1 MTSRTPITFVDA
13 VVSGFRNATN
23 FAGKASRAEFWYWV
37 LFAFLI
43 RLVTTTIDA
52 FIYPEDITLDPNTTD
67 LSVISSELA
76 TAIQH
81 SFASSTFLMEIA
93 LLLPTIALTTRRF
106 RDAGWKPWLAWVCF
120 AGIYGSLAVSLLI
133 ASQLL
138 SVLTIAGTES
148 SVDAEI
154 AVGFLIIL
162 GALLVQISSFIVLLV
177 GTLQSSKNPASD

>member
-1 MTSRTPITFVDA
+1 VTSPNPITFVDV

-37 LFAFLI
+37 LFAFLV
-43 RLVTTTIDA
+43 RLVTTTVDA

-81 SFASSTFLMEIA
+81 SFASSTFLLEIA

-106 RDAGWKPWLAWVCF
+106 RDAGWKPWLAWGCY
-120 AGIYGSLAVSLLI
+120 AGIYGSLVVSLVI

-138 SVLTIAGTES
+138 SVLTVAGAQS
-148 SVDAEI
+148 SVDIEI
-154 AVGFLIIL
+154 AVGFLVIL
-162 GALLVQISSFIVLLV
+162 GALLVQISSFIVILV
-177 GTLQSSKNPASD
+177 GTLQRSKNLATD